1 MLRKVSLLYI
11 KLLPI
16 ILAFYIGIQ
25 NITTYVLID
34 YNILKIVDYI
44 CIIIILIGSI
54 LLSFTFKFCI
64 YHRLLLYVL
73 LIYDCCKLLNLF
85 INDIY
90 FALYL
95 FIICIIS
102 ILFVY
107 FIIHKYLSKK

>member
-54 LLSFTFKFCI
+54 L
-64 YHRLLLYVL
+64 
-73 LIYDCCKLLNLF
+73 
-85 INDIY
+85 
-90 FALYL
+90 
-95 FIICIIS
+95 
-102 ILFVY
+102 
-107 FIIHKYLSKK
+107 

>member
-34 YNILKIVDYI
+34 YNILNFINHI

-90 FALYL
+90 IAIYL
-95 FIICIIS
+95 TIICIMS

>member
-1 MLRKVSLLYI
+1 MLRKISLLYI

-34 YNILKIVDYI
+34 YNILRIIDYI

-73 LIYDCCKLLNLF
+73 LIYNICKIVNLF
-85 INDIY
+85 VNDIY
-90 FALYL
+90 GAIYL
-95 FIICIIS
+95 TIVCTMS
-102 ILFVY
+102 ILFIY